1 MSYTNGILFQYCVI
15 LDSNKTV
22 WAVVIAIV
30 VFQYCVILDSN
41 KTASYIVMS
50 ILVSYCRNCHNDNY
64 DEALDTN
71 MKINVNIKLITR
83 DEAEIILS
91 EDRIKENIDKI
102 LGDLSNKKYL
112 QV

>member
-1 MSYTNGILFQYCVI
+1 
-15 LDSNKTV
+15 
-22 WAVVIAIV
+22 
-30 VFQYCVILDSN
+30 
-41 KTASYIVMS
+41 MS

-91 EDRIKENIDKI
+91 EDRIKENTDKI

-112 QV
+112 

>member
-1 MSYTNGILFQYCVI
+1 
-15 LDSNKTV
+15 
-22 WAVVIAIV
+22 
-30 VFQYCVILDSN
+30 
-41 KTASYIVMS
+41 MS

-71 MKINVNIKLITR
+71 MIINVNIKLITR

-112 QV
+112 